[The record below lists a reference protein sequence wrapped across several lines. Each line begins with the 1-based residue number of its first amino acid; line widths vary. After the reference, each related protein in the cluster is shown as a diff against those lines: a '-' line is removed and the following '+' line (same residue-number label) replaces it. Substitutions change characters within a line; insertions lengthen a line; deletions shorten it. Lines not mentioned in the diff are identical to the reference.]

1 MGPAFTKFENKNSTN
16 LPRRME
22 NIEKCRVNA
31 LGFASNE
38 AGFMETADQ
47 SVLFFDLSKM
57 NQARAESPELH
68 IRSINAAD
76 IAISRHPSRRD
87 PPVSWRLEAIS
98 NFGGP
103 KIPRPTSLNEIEYL
117 FEIIYGANASSSA
130 RDGAAG

>member
-1 MGPAFTKFENKNSTN
+1 
-16 LPRRME
+16 ME

-38 AGFMETADQ
+38 AGFMESAHQ
-47 SVLFFDLSKM
+47 SVLFSDSPKM
-57 NQARAESPELH
+57 HQARADSPELH
-68 IRSINAAD
+68 KRPINTGE